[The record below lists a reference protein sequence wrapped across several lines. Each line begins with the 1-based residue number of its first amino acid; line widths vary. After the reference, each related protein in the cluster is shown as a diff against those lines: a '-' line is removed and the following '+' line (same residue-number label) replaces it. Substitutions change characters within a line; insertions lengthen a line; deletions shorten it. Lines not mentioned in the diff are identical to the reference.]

1 MSCVET
7 QKWPKELNGRLADVD
22 LVAAEVKYHS
32 ICLSVFLQQN
42 KPLIAQPTPDQTF
55 DAFDQLFY
63 QFWPELEQGKA
74 ILVSEITDMYHSLV
88 PEGTKSSFSILR
100 TFTTKFPQITT
111 LEMNNKEK
119 LVIKSDLSL
128 ADVINF
134 AYKCK
139 KDAEQRIQTPKSDM
153 DRISEVPKILQKD
166 VKRVWEPIENY
177 DITLETVRKIIP
189 PTLAM
194 FLNDLA
200 FLSDESTRQSI
211 AHDLIALIVR
221 QVPPKHIT

>member
-55 DAFDQLFY
+55 DTFDQLFY

-74 ILVSEITDMYHSLV
+74 ILVSEITDMYYSLV
-88 PEGTKSSFSILR
+88 PEGTRSSFSILR
-100 TFTTKFPQITT
+100 TFITKFPQITT
-111 LEMNNKEK
+111 LEMKNKEK
-119 LVIKSDLSL
+119 LVIKSDPWL

-139 KDAEQRIQTPKSDM
+139 KDAEQRIQTPKNDM
-153 DRISEVPKILQKD
+153 DRISEVAKILQKD
-166 VKRVWEPIENY
+166 VKRV
-177 DITLETVRKIIP
+177 
-189 PTLAM
+189 
-194 FLNDLA
+194 
-200 FLSDESTRQSI
+200 
-211 AHDLIALIVR
+211 
-221 QVPPKHIT
+221 